1 MNTLRERIGNI
12 GLIRP
17 EGIKTHRD
25 SRPPYYGK
33 FIIEPFERG
42 FGITIGNALRR
53 ILLSSIPGAA
63 ITAVRIEGAPH
74 EFTSIPGVLEDVT
87 DIVLNLKGV
96 RFKLKGEGP
105 YVFRLE
111 KKGEGEVKAGDI
123 ETDGLA
129 EVVNPDHH
137 IATLNKDGVLSM
149 ELQVEMGRGYV
160 PAEFSREKHQIGIIP
175 LDAVFSPIVR
185 ANFSVTQ
192 TRVGKSSEFDR
203 LVLEVWTDGTID
215 PGEAIKR
222 AAGILREQLAV
233 FGEERSEPEEIP
245 PEIEKARS
253 TLEEHLNKPIE
264 VLEISSRSLNCL
276 LNAGLRYIGDLVTR
290 TEAEMLRI
298 KNFGRKSLE
307 EIRDRL
313 HEMGL
318 DFGIP
323 IEWQP
328 PEEKE
333 GGKE

>member
-1 MNTLRERIGNI
+1 MNTLREKVGNV

-17 EGIKTHRD
+17 EGIKTHKD

-63 ITAVRIEGAPH
+63 VTAVRIEGAAH
-74 EFTSIPGVLEDVT
+74 EFTSLPGVIEDVT

-96 RFKLKGEGP
+96 RFRLQGEGP
-105 YVFRLE
+105 YIFRLE
-111 KKGEGEVKAGDI
+111 KRGEGEVKAGDI
-123 ETDGLA
+123 QTDGLA
-129 EVVNPDHH
+129 EVVNPEHH
-137 IATLNKDGVLSM
+137 IATLSRDGVLSM

-160 PAEFSREKHQIGIIP
+160 PADFSREKHQIGIIP
-175 LDAVFSPIVR
+175 VDAVFSPITR

-203 LVLEVWTDGTID
+203 LVLEIWTDGTID
-215 PGEAIKR
+215 PEEALRR
-222 AAGILREQLAV
+222 AAGILREQLLI
-233 FGEERSEPEEIP
+233 FGEEKMEVEARPEE
-245 PEIEKARS
+245 EKPGAS
-253 TLEEHLNKPIE
+253 FEEQLNQPIE
-264 VLEISSRSLNCL
+264 TLEISSRSLNCL
-276 LNAGLRYIGDLVTR
+276 LNAGLKYIGDLVTR

-307 EIRDRL
+307 EIRSRL
-313 HEMGL
+313 QEMGL
-318 DFGIP
+318 DFGMP